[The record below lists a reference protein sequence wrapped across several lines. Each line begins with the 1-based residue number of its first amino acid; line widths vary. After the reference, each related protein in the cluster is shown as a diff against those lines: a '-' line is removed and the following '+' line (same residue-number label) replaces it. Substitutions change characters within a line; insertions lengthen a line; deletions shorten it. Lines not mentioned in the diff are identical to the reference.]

1 MGICSRSLAGS
12 EFVGQAG
19 DVHLS
24 KPNLLTGFA
33 VGQIKS
39 EGGKAGYQGFC
50 LRWIHL

>member
-1 MGICSRSLAGS
+1 M
-12 EFVGQAG
+12 GQAG

-39 EGGKAGYQGFC
+39 EGGKACYQEV
-50 LRWIHL
+50 LASLDSSLVLVELVSVVS